1 MKKNLSRILVA
12 MMSLVLLSSLAFAQA
27 APATKKSSKTDKTA
41 TKDTATDSKGTTTD
55 KTAADAKKSEA
66 KLVDLN
72 SATRSE
78 LMDLPGIGTAYADK
92 IIAGRPY
99 ANKRQLVS
107 KDIVP
112 EASYKK
118 FSDKVIAKQNKA
130 GKETAKSDDMAGMHH
145 GDTAKTDKA
154 TSTKP
159 KKQ

>member
-27 APATKKSSKTDKTA
+27 APATKKSSKTDK
-41 TKDTATDSKGTTTD
+41 TATDSKGTTTD

-118 FSDKVIAKQNKA
+118 FSDKVVAKQNKA

>member
-1 MKKNLSRILVA
+1 MKKNLTKILVA

-66 KLVDLN
+66 KLDLN

-99 ANKRQLVS
+99 ANKKQLVS
-107 KDIVP
+107 RDIVP

-118 FSDKVIAKQNKA
+118 FSDKVIAKQSKA
-130 GKETAKSDDMAGMHH
+130 GKETTKSDDMAGMHH